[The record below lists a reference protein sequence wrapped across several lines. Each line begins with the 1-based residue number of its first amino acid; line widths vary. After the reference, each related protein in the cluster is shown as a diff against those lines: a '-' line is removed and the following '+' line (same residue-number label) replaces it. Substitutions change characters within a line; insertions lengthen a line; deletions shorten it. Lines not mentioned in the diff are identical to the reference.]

1 MEGGGEELPALLGE
15 AYRLKP
21 RGLEIIAVL
30 DQPGA
35 KGTHG
40 GVLLAALA
48 VGNDDGDG
56 NTEARAGKGQG
67 LAVIAARGGNDAVVG
82 GAGLGEAPHVDQAA
96 AHLEGACR
104 GVVFV
109 LDPDIGAQ
117 SLTEYRPLVLR
128 CAGKHRV
135 YLALRVFQ
143 LGQGEQIR
151 ASLGDER
158 PLYRSA

>member
-1 MEGGGEELPALLGE
+1 MAVFFSRLLPWGTTMVTGIPKRA
-15 AYRLKP
+15 P
-21 RGLEIIAVL
+21 
-30 DQPGA
+30 A
-35 KGTHG
+35 K
-40 GVLLAALA
+40 
-48 VGNDDGDG
+48 
-56 NTEARAGKGQG
+56 AR
-67 LAVIAARGGNDAVVG
+67 DAVVG

-117 SLTEYRPLVLR
+117 ALTEYRPLVLR